1 MLESWK
7 ISIKIPSHKNKVNP
21 LLFKLDKFNGK
32 TGSQLKPFLA
42 KFEILAKRCQWNEDI
57 KVDMLRCNLTGAA
70 AQLLWDDP
78 SCQTYEQLV
87 LKLNQRFG
95 EGNQAE
101 YFRAKLK
108 VRKQGKDESLS
119 SLMQDIRR
127 MMILAYPDSSS
138 ELGKIMSKDC
148 FLDAI
153 FDKNLSLKVREHSP
167 ADLDSAFQ
175 LAVKFEA
182 YAQLSGPQKSE
193 DRCKRSKVQ
202 TVVSSD
208 QSDDHINERSWNAL
222 VASQNN
228 LLKQLESQG
237 EQILLLS
244 KQVQGLTISPAP
256 QNKEQW
262 NNNSFSKKQVKC
274 FGCGEADHILPK
286 CPYKKNNKNKT
297 S

>member
-1 MLESWK
+1 MGKFQILSRSSPDEGLNSLVRVMENLNKNIESQK
-7 ISIKIPSHKNKVNP
+7 HKVNP
-21 LLFKLDKFNGK
+21 LPFKLDKFDGK
-32 TGSQLKPFLA
+32 TGSQLKPFLT
-42 KFEILAKRCQWNEDI
+42 KFEILVKRCQWNDDM
-57 KVDMLRCNLTGAA
+57 KVDMLKCNLTRAA

-95 EGNQAE
+95 EENQAKC
-101 YFRAKLK
+101 FRAKLK

-182 YAQLSGPQKSE
+182 YAQLSGPQKNE
-193 DRCKRSKVQ
+193 DKCKGSKVQ

-208 QSDDHINERSWNAL
+208 QNDDHIGERAWNAL
-222 VASQNN
+222 VASQND
-228 LLKQLESQG
+228 LLKQLKSQG

-244 KQVQGLTISPAP
+244 KQVQGLTASSASQIKS
-256 QNKEQW
+256 
-262 NNNSFSKKQVKC
+262 S
-274 FGCGEADHILPK
+274 
-286 CPYKKNNKNKT
+286 
-297 S
+297 